1 MPNGETNGNGK
12 KANGN
17 GGGSNGNDRYREHF
31 AIIAQ
36 GMCRRGATDA
46 ELAERFGVHIQ
57 TIYNWRKVHE
67 EFGAALKTNKEVVDT
82 QVENALLKR
91 AKGFT
96 YIEQVLT
103 KSGEI
108 VSIERTVLPEVI
120 AQIYWLNNRKPDLW
134 RHTNRHELTGADG
147 KPLNL
152 SPSVIIYQLPDNGRQ
167 TKIETEETA
176 RTD

>member
-1 MPNGETNGNGK
+1 M
-12 KANGN
+12 ANGN
-17 GGGSNGNDRYREHF
+17 GHKNGNGNGHGHGSRYKEHF
-31 AIIAQ
+31 ATIAE
-36 GMCRRGATDA
+36 GMCRRGAIDA
-46 ELAERFGVHIQ
+46 DLAERFGVHIQ
-57 TIYNWRKVHE
+57 TIYSWREQHE
-67 EFGAALKTNKEVVDT
+67 EFDAALKINKEVVDT

-96 YIEQVLT
+96 YMEQVLT
-103 KSGEI
+103 KQGEI

-120 AQIYWLNNRKPDLW
+120 AQIYWLNNRRPDLW

-152 SPSVIIYQLPDNGRQ
+152 SPAVVIYELPENGRQ
-167 TKIETEETA
+167 IETEKETDS